1 MKLEPGQYAPRT
13 ATYDV
18 VDASGKICGSVSVE
32 KGQKMPP
39 THDASHHYELKD

>member
-1 MKLEPGQYAPRT
+1 MRLEPGQYAPKT

-18 VDASGKICGSVSVE
+18 VDEQGKVCGSVSVE

-39 THDASHHYELKD
+39 THKASHYYELKD